1 MSYELYVF
9 WSTLKQA
16 LISTILTIPLGIL
29 IARALVWN
37 HSWKWS
43 RLCMKILGIPL
54 ITPALVG
61 ILGFITLMS
70 GIFNVY
76 SLTGIVAVHVMF
88 YSPFAAL
95 FIINAWSFIPEEHY
109 RLASQ
114 LHLSPS
120 RIFYF
125 IEFPQLKKT
134 IVEVTWVCFCLFLN
148 SFTTIM
154 VLGGGPQK
162 TTLSVALYQSLF
174 FFYDPQ
180 QGIKF
185 ASLQLLLTFS
195 LAVFTFA
202 FKVLPLGTS
211 LKPPS
216 LPHLSSPFQKPIVLI
231 TLLMILLPL
240 AVVIVPALN
249 AFPQTIFNPL
259 LWQSFFKSLSLG
271 LCVGPLSAAL
281 AFLLVKHES
290 IFTKPMASLYLLF
303 PPALM
308 GASLFLMSLYVPQLT
323 PEVFLI
329 VFQLLIIL
337 PFSFRLLRGPH
348 LYLQTTY
355 KSTALSLG
363 LSPFQWFR
371 LIEWPLLK
379 KPLAVALGLGGALSC
394 GDFQSL
400 AFFSSSEVPGLSH
413 LLYQQIAR
421 HFEEGL
427 VTALVLLLLC
437 YFLYQFPHWILKV
450 HDRTSSQFC

>member
-1 MSYELYVF
+1 MNYELYVF

-16 LISTILTIPLGIL
+16 VISTVLTIPLGVL

-76 SLTGIVAVHVMF
+76 SLAGIIAVHVIF

-95 FIINAWSFIPEEHY
+95 FMINAWCFIPEEHY

-114 LHLSPS
+114 LGFSS
-120 RIFYF
+120 FRIFYF

-134 IVEVTWVCFCLFLN
+134 FIEVTWVCFCLFLN

-162 TTLSVALYQSLF
+162 TTLSVALYQSFF
-174 FFYDPQ
+174 FFYDPH

-195 LAVFTFA
+195 LAMFTFA
-202 FKVLPLGTS
+202 FKILPLGAS
-211 LKPPS
+211 LKTPTFS
-216 LPHLSSPFQKPIVLI
+216 NLGSPFQKPIVLV
-231 TLLMILLPL
+231 TLAMILLPL
-240 AVVIVPALN
+240 GVVLIPALH
-249 AFPQTIFNPL
+249 AFPQTILNPL

-281 AFLLVKHES
+281 SFLLVKHES

-303 PPALM
+303 SPALM
-308 GASLFLMSLYVPQLT
+308 GAGLFLVSLDAPQI
-323 PEVFLI
+323 PSEVFLI

-337 PFSFRLLRGPH
+337 PFSFRLLRGPY

-355 KSTALSLG
+355 KSTAQSLG
-363 LSPFQWFR
+363 LSSFQWFR

-379 KPLAVALGLGGALSC
+379 KPLAMALGLGGALSC

-400 AFFSSSEVPGLSH
+400 AFFPSSDVPGLSH

-427 VTALVLLLLC
+427 VTATVLLFCC
-437 YFLYQFPHWILKV
+437 YFLYQFPHWILKA
-450 HDRTSSQFC
+450 HDRIKSS